1 MSKFHRRQF
10 LIAASA
16 LLAAPLIAFA
26 QAQEYPSKP
35 IRFIVPYASGGGT
48 DIMARAIG
56 QKLGDAWGKSVIVE
70 NKPGANG
77 AIGSEYVAR
86 QPADG
91 YTILITIGST
101 HAIAQH
107 LYPKLPYD
115 PFMDFMPVTQIA
127 MAPIIMLVNAEVPVN
142 NLKEFI
148 AYAKSKNGVSY
159 GTFGNGSVA
168 HIYGELLNLVAGVNL
183 VPVPYKGEGPA
194 LQDLVGGQIPA
205 AFLSIAVAKAQI
217 LAGKVRP
224 LAVTGPKRWQALSD
238 VPTFLES
245 GYPGLEVVG
254 WFAVFAPTGTPKPIV
269 DKLAAK
275 IAAIVHSP
283 DIVARLLDIGTEP
296 VGNTPEEFAIN
307 WRSDSERF
315 GEIIRRANIKLDP

>member
-16 LLAAPLIAFA
+16 LLAAPLVAFA
-26 QAQEYPSKP
+26 QAQEYPNKS
-35 IRFIVPYASGGGT
+35 IRFIVPYPPGGLA

-91 YTILITIGST
+91 YTILISIAST

-115 PFMDFMPVTQIA
+115 PFRDFVPVTQIA
-127 MAPIIMLVNAEVPVN
+127 MAPIIMLVNAEVPVK

-148 AYAKSKNGVSY
+148 DYAKSKNGVSY
-159 GTFGNGSVA
+159 GTFGNGSIA
-168 HIYGELLNLVAGVNL
+168 HVYGELLNLVAGVNL

-194 LQDLVGGQIPA
+194 LQDLAGGQIPA
-205 AFLSIAVAKAQI
+205 AFLSFAVAKAQI
-217 LAGKVRP
+217 LGGKVRP
-224 LAVTGPKRWQALSD
+224 LAVTGPKRWQALPN
-238 VPTFLES
+238 VPTFAES
-245 GYPGLEVVG
+245 GYPGLAVVG

-275 IAAIVHSP
+275 CAAIVHSP
-283 DIVARLLDIGTEP
+283 DIVARLLDLGTEP

-307 WRSDSERF
+307 WHSDSERF

>member
-1 MSKFHRRQF
+1 M
-10 LIAASA
+10 LAVG
-16 LLAAPLIAFA
+16 AAPLVAFA
-26 QAQEYPSKP
+26 QALGYPSKP
-35 IRFIVPYASGGGT
+35 IRFIVPYPPGGGT

-56 QKLGDAWGKSVIVE
+56 QKLGEAWGKSVIVE

-91 YTILITIGST
+91 YTILISIASS

-115 PFMDFMPVTQIA
+115 PFKDFVPVTQIA
-127 MAPIIMLVNAEVPVN
+127 MAPIVMLVNAAVPVRSV
-142 NLKEFI
+142 KEFI
-148 AYAKSKNGVSY
+148 DYAKSKNGLNY
-159 GTFGNGSVA
+159 GTFGNGSA
-168 HIYGELLNLVAGVNL
+168 PHIYGELLNLIAGLNL

-205 AFLSIAVAKAQI
+205 AFLSISVAKAQI

-224 LAVTGPKRWQALSD
+224 LAVTGPKRVQALPD

-254 WFAVFAPTGTPKPIV
+254 WYAVFAPTGTPRPIV
-269 DKLAAK
+269 DKLAAR

-283 DIVARLLDIGTEP
+283 DIVARLLDLGTVP
-296 VGNTPEEFAIN
+296 AGNTPEEFAVN

>member
-16 LLAAPLIAFA
+16 LLAAPLVAFA
-26 QAQEYPSKP
+26 QAQEYPNKS
-35 IRFIVPYASGGGT
+35 IRFIVPYAAGGSA
-48 DIMARAIG
+48 DIMARMIG
-56 QKLGDAWGKSVIVE
+56 QKLGDAWGESVIVE

-77 AIGSEYVAR
+77 FIGSEYVAG

-91 YTILITIGST
+91 YTVLISTAST

-115 PFMDFMPVTQIA
+115 PFKDFVPVTQITT
-127 MAPIIMLVNAEVPVN
+127 APIVMLVNTAGPVGN
-142 NLKEFI
+142 VKEFLD
-148 AYAKSKNGVSY
+148 YAKSKNGVSY
-159 GTFGNGSVA
+159 GTWGSGSTP
-168 HIYGELLNLVAGVNL
+168 HLYGELLNLIAGVNL
-183 VPVPYKGEGPA
+183 VPVHYKGEGPA
-194 LQDLVGGQIPA
+194 LQDLVGGHIPA
-205 AFLSIAVAKAQI
+205 AFISIVEAKPQI

-224 LAVTGPKRWQALSD
+224 LAVTGAKRVQALPN

-254 WFAVFAPTGTPKPIV
+254 WWAVFAPTGTPKPIV
-269 DKLAAK
+269 DKLSAK
-275 IAAIVHSP
+275 IAVIVHSP
-283 DIVARLLDIGTEP
+283 DIVGRLLDLGTEP
-296 VGNTPEEFAIN
+296 VGNSPEEFAIN

-315 GEIIRRANIKLDP
+315 GEIIKRANIKLDS

>member
-1 MSKFHRRQF
+1 MNRRQAV
-10 LIAASA
+10 LAMLAVG
-16 LLAAPLIAFA
+16 AAPLVAFA
-26 QAQEYPSKP
+26 QALGYPSKP
-35 IRFIVPYASGGGT
+35 IRFIVPYPPGGGT

-56 QKLGDAWGKSVIVE
+56 QKLGEAWGKSVIVE

-91 YTILITIGST
+91 YTILISIASS

-115 PFMDFMPVTQIA
+115 PFKDFVPVTQIA
-127 MAPIIMLVNAEVPVN
+127 MAPIVMLVNAAVPVRSV
-142 NLKEFI
+142 KEFI
-148 AYAKSKNGVSY
+148 DYAKSKNGLNY
-159 GTFGNGSVA
+159 GTFGNGSA
-168 HIYGELLNLVAGVNL
+168 PHIYGELLNLIAGLNL

-205 AFLSIAVAKAQI
+205 AFLSISVAKAQI

-224 LAVTGPKRWQALSD
+224 LAVTGPKRVQALPD

-254 WFAVFAPTGTPKPIV
+254 WYAVFAPTGTPRPIV
-269 DKLAAK
+269 DKLAAR

-283 DIVARLLDIGTEP
+283 DIVARLLDLGTVP
-296 VGNTPEEFAIN
+296 AGNTPEEFAVN